1 MGMVHSKAG
10 QTASLESVRGSSL
23 KGCSPALKKKYIYI
37 YLFIYLFLA
46 VLGLRC
52 SVGFSLV
59 AVGRLLLAVASLAAE
74 QGLPDSR
81 AQAQ

>member
-23 KGCSPALKKKYIYI
+23 KGCSPALKKKKYIYI

-52 SVGFSLV
+52 CVGFSL
-59 AVGRLLLAVASLAAE
+59 AAE
-74 QGLPDSR
+74 SR
-81 AQAQ
+81 GWLLSSCSALASH